1 MNADGA
7 ILTSAMVTAGSTIGS
22 AVLPKDKGGRD
33 IGVSPRLL
41 IGTGLTF
48 TALSILGDFAPGVAV
63 PLSVTI
69 AITALMWYG
78 IPVLETAMNAKG

>member
-1 MNADGA
+1 VNTDHT
-7 ILTSAMVTAGSTIGS
+7 ILMAGLVTAGSTVGS
-22 AVLPKDKGGRD
+22 AVLPIDKGGRD
-33 IGVSPRLL
+33 IGITPRLL

-48 TALSILGDFAPGVAV
+48 TALSVLGEFAPGVAV

-78 IPVLETAMNAKG
+78 IPVLEATMKE

>member
-1 MNADGA
+1 MNTDHA
-7 ILTSAMVTAGSTIGS
+7 ILMAGLVTAGSTVGS
-22 AVLPKDKGGRD
+22 AVLPIDKGGRD
-33 IGVSPRLL
+33 IGITPRLL

-48 TALSILGDFAPGVAV
+48 TALSVLGEFAPGVAV

-78 IPVLETAMNAKG
+78 IPVLEATMKE